1 MELSTGPEVLGYGGV
16 LEDGEEGE
24 AALDFKEEGDHGSS
38 GCFFSNH
45 RSWKTYIG
53 GDSRP

>member
-1 MELSTGPEVLGYGGV
+1 MRSSIELSTGAEVLEYGGV

-24 AALDFKEEGDHGSS
+24 AAFDFKEGKNGSS

-45 RSWKTYIG
+45 RSCKTYIE
-53 GDSRP
+53 GD

>member
-1 MELSTGPEVLGYGGV
+1 MELSTGPGVLGYGGV

-24 AALDFKEEGDHGSS
+24 AVLDFKEEGDHGSS

-45 RSWKTYIG
+45 RSWKTYIEG
-53 GDSRP
+53 N